1 MPFET
6 DSRLRSY
13 LNTNQEK
20 REQLCLA
27 LLQMDSR
34 FTEVKPR
41 HPRGGRDGGRDIE
54 ALYNGTLL
62 AFGASGF
69 RVNAND
75 SKEDKTWAFEK
86 FDDDLASALD
96 NTPKPAVF
104 VFFTNVEITVGE
116 RDELKSRGL
125 AKGLHEC
132 DIIHRERM
140 RISLDS
146 TKGLAIRFQ
155 YLDIA
160 LSDAEQAAFFHE
172 WGDTIQS
179 VISTGISSLDRKL
192 DRMIFLQESS
202 FPLQTISVLY
212 KLKREYAGS
221 EIGHFRAFM
230 DIFFKV
236 PLGDVYKVDFGS
248 SDKAHRFDHQ
258 NDRRSVPDLPGI
270 ENSVGAGVWEHYI
283 TEQEDDAADGD
294 AETAPAREKSVRQVS
309 SSNGVGRKTVSHIA
323 IQYQKEHSMLHF
335 GPRFPLS
342 DIDESMLMPLLNAS
356 LADKLDSFSVY
367 ANEYELLR
375 VGHSE
380 FIIDRTSFDSS
391 LPVDF
396 TPEELNDPWVRI
408 RPATIASNF
417 SIELSQYTPRRLFS
431 ASAVGSAL
439 AKENGT

>member
-6 DSRLRSY
+6 DNRLRSY

-132 DIIHRERM
+132 EIIHRERM

-146 TKGLAIRFQ
+146 TKCLAIRFQ

-236 PLGDVYKVDFGS
+236 PLGDVY
-248 SDKAHRFDHQ
+248 
-258 NDRRSVPDLPGI
+258 
-270 ENSVGAGVWEHYI
+270 
-283 TEQEDDAADGD
+283 
-294 AETAPAREKSVRQVS
+294 
-309 SSNGVGRKTVSHIA
+309 
-323 IQYQKEHSMLHF
+323 
-335 GPRFPLS
+335 
-342 DIDESMLMPLLNAS
+342 
-356 LADKLDSFSVY
+356 
-367 ANEYELLR
+367 
-375 VGHSE
+375 
-380 FIIDRTSFDSS
+380 
-391 LPVDF
+391 
-396 TPEELNDPWVRI
+396 
-408 RPATIASNF
+408 
-417 SIELSQYTPRRLFS
+417 
-431 ASAVGSAL
+431 
-439 AKENGT
+439 